1 MTTIEFSAP
10 GSGKDPVT
18 LSSEQLS
25 KLAERGAGLGSR
37 VSFTVYGGEFMA
49 LLRVVGLFQAD
60 PKTFDVLAA
69 VRCMVCG
76 DGLYMAAVNGVSAA
90 AAHVDT
96 IQVDGLGPFSISYEH
111 VKQIL
116 SFFKPG
122 KRKGKDKELFVLE
135 VTVSDTELVIADVSK
150 LFGGD
155 KLTMALPPE
164 AEVLERGEQSQS
176 ERAFAAFSTLAGGT
190 SPDHPVALEDGVH
203 FSPAEVARLG
213 DAAALLNMELSLRML
228 GRRLVAPL
236 GPWCIAY
243 TAGTLRKDD
252 GEQRPFIDE
261 KSLLGWRARLEDL
274 EKGVL

>member
-1 MTTIEFSAP
+1 MTTIEFSTP
-10 GSGKDPVT
+10 GSEEPPVT
-18 LSSEQLS
+18 ISSER
-25 KLAERGAGLGSR
+25 LAELAKQGTGAGR
-37 VSFTVYGGEFMA
+37 RISFTVYGAEFTA
-49 LLRVVGLFQAD
+49 LLRVAALFQAD

-76 DGLYMAAVNGVSAA
+76 DGLYLAAVNGVSAA
-90 AAHVDT
+90 AVHVDT
-96 IQVDGLGPFSISYEH
+96 IQTDGLGPFSISHEH

-116 SFFKPG
+116 SFFKAG
-122 KRKGKDKELFVLE
+122 NRKGKDKELFVLE
-135 VTVSDTELVIADVSK
+135 VTVTDAELVIADVSK

-164 AEVLERGEQSQS
+164 SEVLERGEQSQS
-176 ERAFAAFSTLAGGT
+176 ERAFAAFSSLAGGT
-190 SPDHPVALEDGVH
+190 APDHPVALEDGVH
-203 FSPAEVARLG
+203 FSPTEVARLG
-213 DAAALLNMELSLRML
+213 DAAALLNMELSVRML

-243 TAGTLRKDD
+243 TAGTLRPDD

-274 EKGVL
+274 EQGVL